1 MPDRM
6 SSEPGRQGGRKK
18 VINQEAFVK
27 IATMEEMGMYHK
39 DIAKAVGVHPKTVK
53 RALVRGSV
61 NIGPN

>member
-39 DIAKAVGVHPKTVK
+39 LTLRKGKP
-53 RALVRGSV
+53 L
-61 NIGPN
+61 